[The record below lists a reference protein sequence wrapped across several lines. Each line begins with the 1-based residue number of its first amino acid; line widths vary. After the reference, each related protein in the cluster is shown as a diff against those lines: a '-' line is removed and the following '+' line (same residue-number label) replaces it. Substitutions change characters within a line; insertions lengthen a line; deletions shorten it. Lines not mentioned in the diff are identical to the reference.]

1 MKYYLYIIKTI
12 DDTLYCGIAKDV
24 LKRFDEHLNSKKGA
38 KYTKSHKPESI
49 VYVDCFED
57 KSLASKEEYRIK
69 KTLTREQKLS
79 LIEKYK
85 KRTKKFLDF
94 FHETLDK

>member
-12 DDTLYCGIAKDV
+12 DDTLYCGIALDV

-38 KYTKSHKPESI
+38 KYTKSHKPDKI
-49 VYVDCFED
+49 VYIDSFED
-57 KSLASKEEYRIK
+57 KSSALKEEYRIK
-69 KTLTREQKLS
+69 KTLSRAEKLALIEENEQK
-79 LIEKYK
+79 
-85 KRTKKFLDF
+85 TQFFLKI